1 MLADIVNIVIPTG
14 VLSIEEKG
22 SLLEQ
27 AYGSPASKSL
37 LKHQS
42 SEQRFLLYVPNKW
55 DAKIIIKSSQV
66 QDNKKVKYSCV
77 VIRARK
83 RMALSRVWC
92 VHHNIYG
99 YKWKSREVMIT
110 DTKSRVPTAQGKHGK
125 WPPKKSVR
133 ENTGYLEILPK
144 QRENTG
150 NFV

>member
-14 VLSIEEKG
+14 VLSVEEKC

-27 AYGSPASKSL
+27 AYGDPASKSL

-42 SEQRFLLYVPNKW
+42 SDQRFLLYVPNKW

-66 QDNKKVKYSCV
+66 QDDKKVKYSCV

-99 YKWKSREVMIT
+99 YKWKCCKVMIPIQRAGKT
-110 DTKSRVPTAQGKHGK
+110 GKMSKKNPCQGKH
-125 WPPKKSVR
+125 R
-133 ENTGYLEILPK
+133 EF
-144 QRENTG
+144 G
-150 NFV
+150 NFVKTQGKHREFC